1 MCILAV
7 VTHLRTIEKEL
18 RRLANEN
25 NYLFSVTDLRVLLP
39 VLSDVAFKSLLHR
52 LCKNGYLHRV
62 VKGLF
67 LYPHA
72 PFSSGDVLFHVAAKL
87 RNAHF
92 NYLSLETV
100 LSREGVISQIPI
112 QWISLMSSGRSYRII
127 CNGYGTIEF
136 VHTKRK
142 PSQLLQHLTYDPL
155 LRLWVAD
162 TYLAIEDMKNT
173 HRSLENYESI

>member
-1 MCILAV
+1 M
-7 VTHLRTIEKEL
+7 THLRTIEKAL
-18 RRLANEN
+18 QILVNEN

-39 VLSDVAFKSLLHR
+39 ELSGSAFKSLLHR
-52 LCKNGYLHRV
+52 LCKNEYLYRV

-67 LYPHA
+67 LYPH
-72 PFSSGDVLFHVAAKL
+72 PQLNKGDVLFHVAAKL
-87 RNAHF
+87 RNSHF

-100 LSREGVISQIPI
+100 LSREGVISQIPF
-112 QWISLMSSGRSYRII
+112 QWISLMSSGRSNQIS

-162 TYLAIEDMKNT
+162 THLAMEDMKNT
-173 HRSLENYESI
+173 HRSLDNYESV